1 MFKYEVEMQ
10 VQEVQ
15 EHNMRRAEEQVGDA
29 CFFRVTDKCTTNVF
43 YKLRYRRPI
52 DMINL

>member
-29 CFFRVTDKCTTNVF
+29 CFFRVTDKCSTNAF
-43 YKLRYRRPI
+43 YKLRHRRLI
-52 DMINL
+52 DMISL